1 MPVTLLLLLASA
13 LLHLRYIGAAIRT
26 ELHRPPRLVSRRL
39 VDAVG
44 TFLPFGVRFSLSDQR
59 PWNPAA
65 TQHAL
70 PWLCTSRHAGGIAAR
85 DALEIPID

>member
-44 TFLPFGVRFSLSDQR
+44 TFLPLYGPAVRCKKIS
-59 PWNPAA
+59 
-65 TQHAL
+65 
-70 PWLCTSRHAGGIAAR
+70 
-85 DALEIPID
+85 